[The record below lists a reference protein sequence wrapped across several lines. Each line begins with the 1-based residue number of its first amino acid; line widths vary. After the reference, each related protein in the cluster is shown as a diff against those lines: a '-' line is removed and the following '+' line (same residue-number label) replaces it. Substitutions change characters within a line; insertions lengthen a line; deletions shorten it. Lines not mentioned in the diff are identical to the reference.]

1 MSLFGP
7 LAIYYSQNLV
17 NIIER
22 SGGFSSIAK
31 RQFLKLFWEAYIKA
45 FTSENIASGW
55 RSTGLRP
62 WNPEVVLQYIKKPAS
77 RPSSSHTHS
86 SIESIN
92 NIIQVYRLTRKAH
105 GPRPTPEQVLLTDH
119 MVHIQAQN
127 EILKHTNAGLEEA
140 LKEERRRRFKP
151 RKLPLLPG
159 EAPVSQAQFIS
170 PAKVTAK
177 MAQRA
182 EMEEEARA

>member
-1 MSLFGP
+1 MNLFGP
-7 LAIYYSQNLV
+7 LAIYYSQNLI
-17 NIIER
+17 NIVER
-22 SGGFSSIAK
+22 SRGFSSIAK

-45 FTSENIASGW
+45 FALENIASGW

-92 NIIQVYRLTRKAH
+92 NIIQVYRLTRKAYS
-105 GPRPTPEQVLLTDH
+105 PRPMPEQVLLTDY

-127 EILKHTNAGLEEA
+127 KILKYTNAGLKKA
-140 LKEERRRRFKP
+140 LKEKRCQHFKP
-151 RKLPLLPG
+151 RKLPLLSS
-159 EAPVSQAQFIS
+159 EALIGQAQFIS

-177 MAQRA
+177 IA
-182 EMEEEARA
+182 